1 MRSVL
6 RRTEAIYHHQEC
18 SCELCATAQV
28 EIVEAIDI
36 GGWLKVM
43 EQLAQDVYEGK
54 TDSKSIDPAY
64 IAAMYDELN
73 TAAGKGYGKDWIKVN
88 KSTGNLA
95 PEVIQMQR
103 NLYKFSGAK
112 TTTVLEEINQ
122 ILHKQLPWKE
132 FKAEVLKLN
141 PKYNKNYLQAE
152 WQTANQSAKHARD
165 WEYYKANAS
174 LYPNLA
180 YRTQGDERV
189 RDAHTLLNGV
199 VAAIG
204 SDFWKT
210 HYPPNGWRCRCYVV
224 QTAETPTQEDKI
236 PKLNDKDFPE
246 EFRINTGESGQVFS
260 EGNLKDSKAH
270 PYFALT
276 RNEDWE
282 KAFELSKLSAPANLV
297 YTANNGSTIK
307 TSPFADDNDYA
318 NNLSLSKKITDNL
331 PDSVEIRAHIN
342 LSGYKNPEL
351 KIEDIIGDGT
361 HREGNVKNFIANS
374 FNNKLKTGGQLADL
388 EKTFIA
394 MDFKEYDAL
403 SNKDYKSI
411 VGSLLNKMNSYKS
424 VDFVILAFNDKAL
437 KVYNKDIPDDFTK
450 GFQYL
455 YEKLEPMRN
464 TKGSK

>member
-18 SCELCATAQV
+18 SCNLCSDATLQ
-28 EIVEAIDI
+28 IIEAIDI
-36 GGWLKVM
+36 DGWVKVM
-43 EQLAQDVYEGK
+43 EQLAKDVYEGK

-64 IAAMYDELN
+64 IAAMYGEMN
-73 TAAGKGYGKDWIKVN
+73 KAAEKGYGKEWLKVN
-88 KSTGNLA
+88 KSTRNIS

-112 TTTVLEEINQ
+112 STVVLQEINQ
-122 ILHKQLPWKE
+122 ILQKQLPWRQ
-132 FKAEVLKLN
+132 FRDEVLKLN

-165 WEYYKANAS
+165 WEYYKSNAS

-204 SDFWKT
+204 SEFWKT

-224 QTAETPTQEDKI
+224 QTAEKPTQEDKI

-260 EGNLKDSKAH
+260 EQDLKTAKAH

-276 RNEDWE
+276 NNDDW
-282 KAFELSKLSAPANLV
+282 KKSFELSKLSAPANTV
-297 YTANNGSTIK
+297 FNSGNNTLK
-307 TSPFADDNDYA
+307 VSPYADEKDLKENIDDA
-318 NNLSLSKKITDNL
+318 KIIVKEAKVN
-331 PDSVEIRAHIN
+331 VEIRAH
-342 LSGYKNPEL
+342 LDSTLLLGHKNPEY
-351 KIEDIIGDGT
+351 IIDDT
-361 HREGNVKNFIANS
+361 IADRKAPTTD
-374 FNNKLKTGGQLADL
+374 KLKNLRNIYKSATKQECESLVLNLSKTTLQL
-388 EKTFIA
+388 EEVKTEVEKKFKTFPQIKTVYIIDKNEDCTI
-394 MDFKEYDAL
+394 MQKEP
-403 SNKDYKSI
+403 NK
-411 VGSLLNKMNSYKS
+411 
-424 VDFVILAFNDKAL
+424 
-437 KVYNKDIPDDFTK
+437 
-450 GFQYL
+450 
-455 YEKLEPMRN
+455 
-464 TKGSK
+464 